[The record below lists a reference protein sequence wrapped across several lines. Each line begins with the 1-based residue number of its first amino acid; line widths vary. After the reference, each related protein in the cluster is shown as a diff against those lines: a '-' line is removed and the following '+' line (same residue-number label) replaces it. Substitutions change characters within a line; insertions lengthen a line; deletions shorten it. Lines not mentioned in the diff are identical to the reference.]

1 MPSWVEYYRLT
12 PSDWPAFR
20 AAVREALDGG
30 PLTIRELGD
39 ALTRQRA
46 YRHLRSVFEEGAGTL
61 VKPLTW
67 QGDMCFGPPRDGQQ
81 TFQRLDL
88 NPRWAGV
95 PDLEEAGPGAI
106 SAYLRTYGPA
116 TFDHIHYWLGDG
128 LSAGRKRLNS
138 WLSGLRDQLIAVDIE
153 GTTAYVVRE
162 NVDSLAAARPSN
174 AWGWQPGLAPS

>member
-1 MPSWVEYYRLT
+1 M
-12 PSDWPAFR
+12 
-20 AAVREALDGG
+20 GG
-30 PLTIRELGD
+30 R
-39 ALTRQRA
+39 
-46 YRHLRSVFEEGAGTL
+46 
-61 VKPLTW
+61 
-67 QGDMCFGPPRDGQQ
+67 PR
-81 TFQRLDL
+81 
-88 NPRWAGV
+88 
-95 PDLEEAGPGAI
+95 LEEAGPGAI

-138 WLSGLRDQLIAVDIE
+138 WLSGLRDQLIAVDVE